1 MDRKKRKITKAI
13 PNHLDRI
20 NLFNKLKDLSYTGQ
34 RAFLAGQSGQ
44 SREGKVGL
52 TLIDTWGANQNPTSY
67 IYKKLPSTKRVTC

>member
-1 MDRKKRKITKAI
+1 MDQKKKKKTKAI

-34 RAFLAGQSGQ
+34 RAFLAGQRGQ

-52 TLIDTWGANQNPTSY
+52 TLMDAWGANQNRTG
-67 IYKKLPSTKRVTC
+67 